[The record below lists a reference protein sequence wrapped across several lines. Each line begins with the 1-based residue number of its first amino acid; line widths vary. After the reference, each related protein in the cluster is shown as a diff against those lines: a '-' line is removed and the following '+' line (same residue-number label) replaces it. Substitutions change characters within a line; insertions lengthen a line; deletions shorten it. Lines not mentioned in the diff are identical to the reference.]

1 MTPFNANLINCHQQR
16 FLWAYSI
23 SLASFLMDR
32 NGPIH
37 FKDMQG
43 FACPYS
49 WATMDPFTILCY
61 ISYRQQWAHSMAL
74 ATFLMCS
81 NWPIQSHRQLF
92 PWKIMG
98 PFIIISNILDQ
109 QWVHSLSLGVFL
121 MGNNGWPILSYWQ
134 LFPWAIMGPFI
145 VIGNISFNQ

>member
-1 MTPFNANLINCHQQR
+1 MGLFYLVGQFSHGQEWAHSLQR
-16 FLWAYSI
+16 HARFYM
-23 SLASFLMDR
+23 SLLMSN

-37 FKDMQG
+37 H
-43 FACPYS
+43 P
-49 WATMDPFTILCY
+49 WL
-61 ISYRQQWAHSMAL
+61 SYRQQWAHSMAS

-81 NWPIQSHRQLF
+81 NWPIQSHQQLF

-98 PFIIISNILDQ
+98 PFIIISNISLDQ
-109 QWVHSLSLGVFL
+109 QWVHSLSSGVFL
-121 MGNNGWPILSYWQ
+121 MGNNGPNSMSLATFLMASDWPILSYWQ